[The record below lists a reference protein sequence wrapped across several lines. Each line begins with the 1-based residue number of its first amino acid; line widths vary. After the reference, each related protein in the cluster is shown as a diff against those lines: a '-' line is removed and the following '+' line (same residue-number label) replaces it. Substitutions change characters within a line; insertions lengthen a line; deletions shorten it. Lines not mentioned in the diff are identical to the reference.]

1 MTENEPLNQNGGI
14 KAKILPTTTN
24 HTENGIVLNGHAK
37 AISNGVHHTKSSN
50 HTTSFDGLSLN
61 QSPSSPQQPPPP
73 PPPSLHTLKPIVV
86 VEVVEPPDGGARAW
100 LVMISAF
107 LCNGVIFGII
117 NTYSVLHSFLQDKL
131 TEQQDS
137 EASSKAAL
145 VGSLTIGTTFLLS
158 PVAGM
163 LTDKIGLRR
172 TTFIGGVLSAS
183 GLFLSSFCT
192 QKIEALYLTYGIMF
206 GFGAA
211 LAYTPSLAILGH
223 YFKRYLGKV
232 SGFVTAGSS
241 VFTVILPP
249 ALDYLVKGHGL
260 QVTLQVMAAISCF
273 IIVCSFVYKPLHLP
287 PEPPKKK
294 PGRSEFNLFM
304 RSIINVDI
312 WKRKRYV
319 IWALC
324 VPMALF
330 GYFVPYVHMVKFVQT
345 AFPGRGENLPVMC
358 IGVTSG
364 IGRLIFG
371 AIADLPGVNRIYLQQ
386 LSLVCIGVVT
396 LMLPMTSSY
405 VLLIVFSLVMGLFD
419 GCFISLLGPI
429 AYQICGPQGATQAI
443 GFLLGLSS
451 LPLTI
456 GPPIAGKIYDKTGSY
471 TIPLILAGIPPIV
484 GGTLMFL
491 IKCVRDDGHGKDI
504 EKSNHSLP
512 KNAWNE
518 EVKANAPLMNGK
530 STSNGSRL
538 QLSSVMTTTTPTS
551 IPIPIANNNNNNGHV
566 ALATPESLSDDA
578 QLTAD
583 LK

>member
-1 MTENEPLNQNGGI
+1 MTENEPLNHNGSI
-14 KAKILPTTTN
+14 KAQIVPTTN
-24 HTENGIVLNGHAK
+24 HTENGGIILNGHAK
-37 AISNGVHHTKSSN
+37 PITNGIHHKKSSN
-50 HTTSFDGLSLN
+50 HTSSFDG
-61 QSPSSPQQPPPP
+61 SSPANTPPSPPPP
-73 PPPSLHTLKPIVV
+73 ALHTLTPIVV

-131 TEQQDS
+131 TEQHDT

-158 PVAGM
+158 PVAGLM
-163 LTDKIGLRR
+163 SDKIGLRW
-172 TTFIGGVLSAS
+172 TTFIGGVLSVS
-183 GLFLSSFCT
+183 GLFLSSFYT
-192 QKIEALYLTYGIMF
+192 HKIEALYLTYGIMF

-249 ALDYLVKGHGL
+249 ALDYLVKRHGL
-260 QVTLQVMAAISCF
+260 QITLQVMALISCF

-287 PEPPKKK
+287 PAPPKKK

-304 RSIINVDI
+304 RSIVNVDI

-345 AFPGRGENLPVMC
+345 AFPGKGENLPVMC

-364 IGRLIFG
+364 LGRLMFG

-405 VLLIVFSLVMGLFD
+405 ILLIVFTLVMGLFD

-429 AYQICGPQGATQAI
+429 AYEICGPQGATQAI
-443 GFLLGLSS
+443 GFLLGMSS
-451 LPLTI
+451 LPLTV
-456 GPPIAGKIYDKTGSY
+456 GPPIAGKIFDSTGSY

-491 IKCVRDDGHGKDI
+491 IKCVRDDGIGKDV
-504 EKSNHSLP
+504 EKSKPLP
-512 KNAWNE
+512 KTAWNDE
-518 EVKANAPLMNGK
+518 GKTNAPLMNGN
-530 STSNGSRL
+530 SSNGSRL
-538 QLSSVMTTTTPTS
+538 QLSSVAAAT
-551 IPIPIANNNNNNGHV
+551 PIAINNNGHV
-566 ALATPESLSDDA
+566 TLATPARLIVG
-578 QLTAD
+578 LLVNTF
-583 LK
+583 

>member
-1 MTENEPLNQNGGI
+1 MTENEPLNQNSL
-14 KAKILPTTTN
+14 KAQIITTTN
-24 HTENGIVLNGHAK
+24 HTENGIVSNGHAK
-37 AISNGVHHTKSSN
+37 PITNGIHHTIPPQ
-50 HTTSFDGLSLN
+50 HPTS
-61 QSPSSPQQPPPP
+61 P
-73 PPPSLHTLKPIVV
+73 LHTLSPIVI
-86 VEVVEPPDGGARAW
+86 VEEVEPPDGGARAW

-117 NTYSVLHSFLQDKL
+117 NTYSVIHSFLQDKL
-131 TEQQDS
+131 NEQDDS

-183 GLFLSSFCT
+183 GLFLSSFYT
-192 QKIEALYLTYGIMF
+192 HKIEALYLTYGIMF

-249 ALDYLVKGHGL
+249 ALDYLVKRHGL
-260 QVTLQVMAAISCF
+260 QVTLQVMAVISCF

-287 PEPPKKK
+287 PEPPAKK
-294 PGRSEFNLFM
+294 PGRSNLNMFL
-304 RSIINVDI
+304 RSIVNVDI

-345 AFPGRGENLPVMC
+345 GFPGRGENLPVMC

-364 IGRLIFG
+364 LGRLMFG

-386 LSLVCIGVVT
+386 LSLVCIGLVT
-396 LMLPMTSSY
+396 LILPMTSSY
-405 VLLIVFSLVMGLFD
+405 VVLIVLTLVMGLFD

-451 LPLTI
+451 LPLTV
-456 GPPIAGKIYDKTGSY
+456 GPPIAGKIYDQTRSY
-471 TIPLILAGIPPIV
+471 TIPFILAGIPPIV

-504 EKSNHSLP
+504 ENSKPLP
-512 KNAWNE
+512 NAWNE
-518 EVKANAPLMNGK
+518 EIKVNAPLMNGN
-530 STSNGSRL
+530 STGNGSKF
-538 QLSSVMTTTTPTS
+538 QLLSLTTTASATPT
-551 IPIPIANNNNNNGHV
+551 PIANNSGHHV
-566 ALATPESLSDDA
+566 TLATPESLSDDVHHTTTGQKENA
-578 QLTAD
+578 M
-583 LK
+583 

>member
-1 MTENEPLNQNGGI
+1 MNPKSNQENSEEKFEDMSENEPLNLNGSV
-14 KAKILPTTTN
+14 KAQIVPPTNN

-37 AISNGVHHTKSSN
+37 PITNGIHHHTKSN
-50 HTTSFDGLSLN
+50 HATSFEGL
-61 QSPSSPQQPPPP
+61 PSANTPPPV
-73 PPPSLHTLKPIVV
+73 HTITPIVV
-86 VEVVEPPDGGARAW
+86 VEVVEPPDGGSRAW

-131 TEQQDS
+131 KEQQDT

-260 QVTLQVMAAISCF
+260 QVTLQVMALISCF

-294 PGRSEFNLFM
+294 PGRSEFNMFL

-345 AFPGRGENLPVMC
+345 AFPGQGENLPVMC

-364 IGRLIFG
+364 LGRLMFG

-396 LMLPMTSSY
+396 IMLPMTSSY
-405 VLLIVFSLVMGLFD
+405 VLLIVFTLVMGLFD

-429 AYQICGPQGATQAI
+429 AYEICGPQGATQAI

-451 LPLTI
+451 LPLTV
-456 GPPIAGKIYDKTGSY
+456 GPPIAGNIFDRTGSY
-471 TIPLILAGIPPIV
+471 TIPLVLAGIPPII

-491 IKCVRDDGHGKDI
+491 IKCVRDDGVGKDV
-504 EKSNHSLP
+504 EKNKPLP
-512 KNAWNE
+512 KAAWNE
-518 EVKANAPLMNGK
+518 EIKADAPLMNGK
-530 STSNGSRL
+530 SSSNGSRL
-538 QLSSVMTTTTPTS
+538 QLSSLTTSTTP
-551 IPIPIANNNNNNGHV
+551 IAHANGN
-566 ALATPESLSDDA
+566 ATLASPESLSDDHM
-578 QLTAD
+578 TTS